1 MDYGLWTVHRLNA
14 SSRSIPSE
22 QDARQWT
29 HLEDIKLPSISE
41 KEVRLIVG
49 TNAPEPFWKL
59 EERRGNR
66 GEPYVIRTPLDWTLM
81 DPMGGI
87 DCREPDLNGNFVRLE
102 ELARKDEDCLMQQV
116 ERF

>member
-1 MDYGLWTVHRLNA
+1 MDYGLWTVDRLKA

-49 TNAPEPFWKL
+49 TNAPEAFWVL

-66 GEPYVIRTPLDWTLM
+66 GEPRAIRRPLGWTLM
-81 DPMGGI
+81 GPVGGI
-87 DCREPDLNGNFVRLE
+87 DCRERHMNVNFVCLVE
-102 ELARKDEDCLMQQV
+102 SARKV
-116 ERF
+116 